1 MSEHMAQ
8 RMDEQIE
15 GSLCEN
21 ERLQAE
27 LTRLRAEVEREKKRR
42 REIDDEAFGYSEQ
55 VAELRAENAR
65 LTDEQAR
72 LEAEKAEADANQ
84 IAALDLVSRI
94 RVALGD
100 NGRRMQDELISYCA
114 EAVKDAPRH
123 KVGHDRYEKVR
134 RMTPLR
140 FQELWNANIM
150 NGKPF
155 DQLVDELKPFAA
167 MRGDREDG

>member
-21 ERLQAE
+21 ARLQAE
-27 LTRLRAEVEREKKRR
+27 ITRLRAEVEREKKRR

-72 LEAEKAEADANQ
+72 LEAEKAEAMNKIRAFRNYATGIIAQYEAGDYETRKAN
-84 IAALDLVSRI
+84 AEARCNEFEDALDTAIARS
-94 RVALGD
+94 
-100 NGRRMQDELISYCA
+100 
-114 EAVKDAPRH
+114 
-123 KVGHDRYEKVR
+123 
-134 RMTPLR
+134 
-140 FQELWNANIM
+140 
-150 NGKPF
+150 
-155 DQLVDELKPFAA
+155 A